1 MRSKAPQSMMAAA
14 IAALTLLGVSGCD
27 DSGTSTVGPSTSS
40 ATTAPADPGDEASP
54 TNSPTTEGVAPD
66 AVEVGPN
73 PSPGCAE
80 PSAPV
85 AEITLTVDGTERRA
99 LVNIPSTDEPEPIP
113 LILSFHGAGM
123 TPEAQAILDEF
134 TDEGAHEPARALV
147 VRPAGLAQPRFGG
160 EMTGWNLEP
169 DVPIDDVAFVTAL
182 LDRLEAQYC
191 VDLDRV
197 YAAGMSNGGGMAEL
211 LACSLPDRVAAVALV
226 SAMSMSIPCAA
237 DAPVPI
243 IAFRGTLDL
252 FFPYAGSGRGD
263 NTFPFEQWAD
273 EWADRNGC
281 DPGRQYDPPEG
292 QVQPMSWS
300 GCEAATEAYR
310 LYGYGHAW
318 PRLAPGP
325 ARGAAEAAQL
335 ATCDLPSAQE
345 NAASYGVSCED
356 LIRNI
361 FLDPFGYSA
370 AEEILRFFAENS
382 LAA

>member
-1 MRSKAPQSMMAAA
+1 M
-14 IAALTLLGVSGCD
+14 VST
-27 DSGTSTVGPSTSS
+27 DS
-40 ATTAPADPGDEASP
+40 GDEASS
-54 TNSPTTEGVAPD
+54 TSSSTAETVTRE

-73 PSPGCAE
+73 PSSGCAD
-80 PSAPV
+80 PSPPTP
-85 AEITLTVDGTERRA
+85 EITLTVDGTERRA
-99 LVNIPSTDEPEPIP
+99 LVNFLPTDGPEPIP

-123 TPEAQAILDEF
+123 SPEAQTILDEF
-134 TDEGAHEPARALV
+134 TDAGAREPVRALV

-160 EMTGWNLEP
+160 QITGWNLEP
-169 DVPIDDVAFVTAL
+169 DVPIDDIIFVTAL

-191 VDLDRV
+191 IDLDRV
-197 YAAGMSNGGGMAEL
+197 YAAGYSNGGGMAEL

-226 SAMSMSIPCAA
+226 SPMSMSIPCAA

-281 DPGRQYDPPEG
+281 DPGRHYDPPEG
-292 QVQPMSWS
+292 QVQPLSWS
-300 GCEAATEAYR
+300 GCAAATEVYR

-335 ATCDLPSAQE
+335 ATCDLSSAQE
-345 NAASYGVSCED
+345 NAVSYGVSCED
-356 LIRNI
+356 LIHNI
-361 FLDPFGYSA
+361 FLDPFGYTA
-370 AEEILRFFAENS
+370 ADEILRFFAEHT
-382 LAA
+382 LVA